1 MAESSVRQAFRDMLT
16 ARSADRV
23 QSMGG
28 VLTRFE
34 STASPEQV
42 RGPSTFQ
49 ADLVLTTMC
58 FTWIYRMQS
67 SQLALPDHLIRRFGR
82 ILAA

>member
-23 QSMGG
+23 QSMAMCSPASK
-28 VLTRFE
+28 

-42 RGPSTFQ
+42 RGPSAFQ
-49 ADLVLTTMC
+49 ADLVLTTRC